1 MITTKCKKFKG
12 EIENYL
18 RNSQNKFDV
27 KIDRAFCSLKFK
39 TWLCKTNIIKKD
51 GYPAAHILLILFVLP
66 LLRLKTVNSFCN
78 KRWHQWS
85 VAGKDTFYRFKSQAY
100 RWRSLLY
107 KLMVEISHQLGFNQ
121 RPLEEAYFIIDD
133 TPIAKRGKLMENV
146 SYIYDHSIGRS
157 ILGFCIV
164 TLGLFA
170 GSGYYPLDF
179 SYWVSNRRHKKSPIV
194 NGKDRRSISGQMSHE
209 AVHYTKLDLALR
221 MIERAVSQGLQAGYV
236 LFDSWYAWPSFI
248 QAVCK
253 ITKGLNVICRLK
265 DSKVLYGYQGKKYR
279 LSALYQ
285 KVKKDLRKSKRTG
298 LLLKRVNVTM
308 PGGDEPA
315 IIVFVKGY
323 REPEEQSV
331 KGKKKQKEP
340 KWVAFLSTD
349 ESLQA
354 ATVIKKY
361 TKRWACEVFFKESKQ
376 LLALG
381 KDASNSFQSQVCATT
396 ISFIRYALINYL
408 NEKEHHMGLGPLF
421 EELADQT
428 ATFTY
433 AQRIWQFFKGLFE
446 ISFSKIF
453 ELFEIE
459 DDFQSFID
467 TLYRSVSRFAPIQGC
482 ET

>member
-1 MITTKCKKFKG
+1 MITTKCQKFKG

-18 RNSQNKFDV
+18 RNGQNNFDI

-39 TWLCKTNIIKKD
+39 TWLCKSNIVKKD
-51 GYPAAHILLILFVLP
+51 GYPAAHILLVVFVLP

-78 KRWHQWS
+78 KKWHQWS
-85 VAGKDTFYRFKSQAY
+85 VAGKDTFYRFKARTY
-100 RWRSLLY
+100 RWRSMLY
-107 KLMVEISHQLGFNQ
+107 KVIGEISNQLQFDQ
-121 RPLEEAYFIIDD
+121 APQKDTYFIVDD
-133 TPIAKRGKLMENV
+133 TPIPKRGKLMENV
-146 SYIYDHSIGRS
+146 SYIYDHSKGRS

-164 TLGLFA
+164 SLGLFT

-179 SYWVSNRRHKKSPIV
+179 SYWVSKRHHQKSPIV
-194 NGKDRRSISGQMSHE
+194 DPSDSRSISGQMSHE
-209 AVHYTKLDLALR
+209 ALHYTKLDLALR
-221 MIERAVSQGLQAGYV
+221 MIQRAVSQGLKAGYV
-236 LFDSWYAWPSFI
+236 LFDSWYAWPAFI
-248 QAVCK
+248 MAVGK
-253 ITKGLNVICRLK
+253 IKKGLQVICRLK
-265 DSKVLYGYQGKKYR
+265 DSKVLYEYKGKKYR

-285 KVKKDLRKSKRTG
+285 KVKKDLSKSKRTG
-298 LLLKRVNVTM
+298 LFLKKVQVTM
-308 PGGDEPA
+308 SGKPV

-323 REPEEQSV
+323 NEPEESTV
-331 KGKKKQKEP
+331 KGKKKSKEP
-340 KWVAFLSTD
+340 KWVAFLSTHTD
-349 ESLQA
+349 LQA

-361 TKRWACEVFFKESKQ
+361 TRRWACEVFFKESKQ

-396 ISFIRYALINYL
+396 ISFMRYAVINYL
-408 NEKEHHMGLGPLF
+408 NEKEHHIGVGPLF
-421 EELADQT
+421 QELADET

-459 DDFQSFID
+459 DDFQSFFD
-467 TLYRSVSRFAPIQGC
+467 TLNQSVSRFAPVRGC

>member
-1 MITTKCKKFKG
+1 MITTKSQKFKG

-18 RNSQNKFDV
+18 RNSKNNFDV

-39 TWLCKTNIIKKD
+39 TWLCKSNIVKKD
-51 GYPAAHILLILFVLP
+51 GYPASHVLLILFVLP

-78 KRWHQWS
+78 KKWHQWS
-85 VAGKDTFYRFKSQAY
+85 VAGKDTFYRFKIRAY

-107 KLMVEISHQLGFNQ
+107 KVIQEISNQLQFDKAANKDT
-121 RPLEEAYFIIDD
+121 YFIIDD
-133 TPIAKRGKLMENV
+133 TTIPKRGKFMENV

-157 ILGFCIV
+157 VLGFCIV
-164 TLGLFA
+164 SLGLFT

-179 SYWVSNRRHKKSPIV
+179 SYWVSNRRHQKSPIV
-194 NGKDRRSISGQMSHE
+194 NDGDPRSISGQMSHE
-209 AVHYTKLDLALR
+209 ALHYTKLDLAIR
-221 MIERAVSQGLQAGYV
+221 MIERAVSNGLQAGYV

-248 QAVCK
+248 QAVRRVK
-253 ITKGLNVICRLK
+253 KELHVICRLK
-265 DSKVLYGYQGKKYR
+265 DSKVLYEYKGKKYQ

-285 KVKKDLRKSKRTG
+285 KVKKDLSKSKRTG
-298 LLLKRVNVTM
+298 LLLKKVKATM
-308 PGGDEPA
+308 SGEPI

-323 REPEEQSV
+323 NEPEESMA
-331 KGKKKQKEP
+331 KGKKKKKEP
-340 KWVAFLSTD
+340 KWVAFLSTNT
-349 ESLQA
+349 SLQA

-376 LLALG
+376 LLFLG

-396 ISFIRYALINYL
+396 ISFIRYAVINYL

-421 EELADQT
+421 EELADET
-428 ATFTY
+428 AAFTY
-433 AQRIWQFFKGLFE
+433 AHRIWQFFKGLFE
-446 ISFSKIF
+446 ISFLKIF

-467 TLYRSVSRFAPIQGC
+467 TLNQSVSRFAPIQGC